1 MKKPLILL
9 FSVLFLLNCSTDD
22 GGTTP
27 EPDSNPTPTPI
38 PTPTPTPEVNAV
50 RLRDDGTFG
59 NMLTDSDGMSLYFFS
74 PDAKGD
80 SNCTDGCLNTWP
92 VFYESD
98 LTLDEGL
105 DADDFGSITR
115 SDGDMQTT
123 YKGWPLYSYASDS
136 AEGDVNGDG
145 VNAVWFVAKPDYSV
159 MMVQAQLVGRDRDGN
174 ETNLTGD
181 YEPGD
186 GNTFYMTDASGNTLY
201 GFVNDENGV
210 NHFTNED
217 FSNDAVWPIF
227 EEELDQ
233 VPSILDTANFGSIDV
248 FGRQQLTYKGWPLYY
263 FGQDEARGDNYGVGF
278 PAAGIWPIVNPD
290 TEVAPQPENES
301 VVYNVTNDGALSY
314 IFNADGMTDTVNP
327 DLTLT
332 RGQTYE
338 FDVTAPGHPFLIKSV
353 QSIGTDDTYTNGVD
367 NNGASEGK
375 VTFTVPMDAPETLYY
390 VCEFHS
396 PMTGTLN
403 IVD

>member
-27 EPDSNPTPTPI
+27 EPDSNPTPTP
-38 PTPTPTPEVNAV
+38 TPTPTPEANAV

-145 VNAVWFVAKPDYSV
+145 VNALWFVAKPDYSV
-159 MMVQAQLVGRDRDGN
+159 MMVQAQLLGRDRDGI
-174 ETNLTGD
+174 ETNLTSD

-186 GNTFYMTDASGNTLY
+186 GQTFYMTDASGNTLY
-201 GFVNDENGV
+201 GFINDTNGV
-210 NHFTNED
+210 NNFTREDFTNN
-217 FSNDAVWPIF
+217 SVWPIF
-227 EEELDQ
+227 EEELGQ
-233 VPSILDTANFGSIDV
+233 VPSILDTADFGSIDV

-301 VVYNVTNDGALSY
+301 VVYSVTNDGAVSY
-314 IFNADGMTDTVNP
+314 IFNGDGMTDTVNP
-327 DLTLT
+327 DRTLT

-338 FDVTAPGHPFLIKSV
+338 FDVTARGS
-353 QSIGTDDTYTNGVD
+353 G
-367 NNGASEGK
+367 
-375 VTFTVPMDAPETLYY
+375 
-390 VCEFHS
+390 
-396 PMTGTLN
+396 
-403 IVD
+403 

>member
-27 EPDSNPTPTPI
+27 EPDSNPTPT

-92 VFYESD
+92 VYKRQD

-227 EEELDQ
+227 EEQLDQ
-233 VPSILDTANFGSIDV
+233 VLSLLDTAEFGSIDV
-248 FGRQQLTYKGWPLYY
+248 FDRQRLAYKVLGLDYC
-263 FGQDEARGDNYGVGF
+263 GQDEARGDNY
-278 PAAGIWPIVNPD
+278 
-290 TEVAPQPENES
+290 
-301 VVYNVTNDGALSY
+301 
-314 IFNADGMTDTVNP
+314 
-327 DLTLT
+327 
-332 RGQTYE
+332 R
-338 FDVTAPGHPFLIKSV
+338 
-353 QSIGTDDTYTNGVD
+353 
-367 NNGASEGK
+367 
-375 VTFTVPMDAPETLYY
+375 
-390 VCEFHS
+390 
-396 PMTGTLN
+396 
-403 IVD
+403 

>member
-9 FSVLFLLNCSTDD
+9 FSVLFLLNCSKDD

-27 EPDSNPTPTPI
+27 EPDNNPT
-38 PTPTPTPEVNAV
+38 PTPTPTPEANAV

-263 FGQDEARGDNYGVGF
+263 FDQDEARGDNYGVGF

-301 VVYNVTNDGALSY
+301 VVYSVTNDGAVSY
-314 IFNADGMTDTVNP
+314 IFNGDGMTDTVNP

-353 QSIGTDDTYTNGVD
+353 QSIGTDDTYADGVD

-375 VTFTVPMDAPETLYY
+375 VTFTVPMDAPATLYY
-390 VCEFHS
+390 VCEFHA